1 MHVKQWKQNDRTR
14 QTTDENDFK
23 DRKIKTENFNK
34 NQMEKSEYF
43 ISQEP

>member
-14 QTTDENDFK
+14 QTTDENDFYY
-23 DRKIKTENFNK
+23 RKIKTENLYK